1 LIKRLLYFVSSLVII
16 LLLGLVVSP
25 NKSTQFLYENVSA
38 SEVLVVKVHK
48 SIVRHAVIVSTNQA
62 TNFNHFKQR
71 SVEYKFVTELTIF
84 LAFVIYYLRVKS
96 IVLPPP
102 WYIFLKHHSRI
113 SLSGWKVSNLLYK
126 NKLFY
131 QH

>member
-1 LIKRLLYFVSSLVII
+1 VII

-25 NKSTQFLYENVSA
+25 NKTTKFLYENVSA
-38 SEVLVVKVHK
+38 SEVLVVKFHK
-48 SIVRHAVIVSTNQA
+48 SIVRHVVIVNTNQA

-71 SVEYKFVTELTIF
+71 SVEYEFVAELTIF
-84 LAFVIYYLRVKS
+84 FAFVIYYLRVKS

-102 WYIFLKHHSRI
+102 WYIFLKHHSRT

-131 QH
+131 QY